1 MTIASL
7 LIGTFASQVLFVL
20 IKIFFIGSLDMD
32 NGLIMAAYYAAL
44 VLVTI
49 AVVRRMGI
57 LNYVESIFLVGVWFF
72 TILIVDYVI
81 TASFIGWDIYKI
93 WTYWLS
99 LLVIL
104 LSVMIFHK
112 ALHVQV
118 RRANK

>member
-32 NGLIMAAYYAAL
+32 NGLIMAAYYTAL

-99 LLVIL
+99 ILVIL